1 MAKLRDIGQSAQRI
15 LGQLLEKWI
24 SRKSERLSFSKI
36 GNKGPRSSTVQGKTS
51 AILRILLKSAIDDRF
66 IKAQATITT
75 FLLRLLN
82 ISDSRY
88 SIWQRSNKD
97 TWHLP
102 SIQMSIDPELH
113 EVPSMTL
120 EASLA
125 EKRYCGSFGLQNN
138 EHG

>member
-1 MAKLRDIGQSAQRI
+1 MKEGKFLGKTCAI
-15 LGQLLEKWI
+15 LG
-24 SRKSERLSFSKI
+24 
-36 GNKGPRSSTVQGKTS
+36 
-51 AILRILLKSAIDDRF
+51 ILLKSATNDSF

-88 SIWQRSNKD
+88 SIWQRANND

>member
-1 MAKLRDIGQSAQRI
+1 MKEGKFL
-15 LGQLLEKWI
+15 
-24 SRKSERLSFSKI
+24 
-36 GNKGPRSSTVQGKTS
+36 GKTS
-51 AILRILLKSAIDDRF
+51 AILRILLKSAIDDSF

-75 FLLRLLN
+75 FLLHLLN
-82 ISDSRY
+82 FSDSRY
-88 SIWQRSNKD
+88 SIRMANND

>member
-1 MAKLRDIGQSAQRI
+1 MKEGKFL
-15 LGQLLEKWI
+15 
-24 SRKSERLSFSKI
+24 
-36 GNKGPRSSTVQGKTS
+36 GKTS
-51 AILRILLKSAIDDRF
+51 AILRILLKSAIDDSF

-88 SIWQRSNKD
+88 SLWQRSNND